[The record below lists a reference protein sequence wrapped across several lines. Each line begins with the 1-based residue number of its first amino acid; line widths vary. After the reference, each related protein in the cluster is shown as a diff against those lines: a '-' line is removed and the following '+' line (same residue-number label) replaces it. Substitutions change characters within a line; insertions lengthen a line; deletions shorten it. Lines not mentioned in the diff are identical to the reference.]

1 MKKLLMLLS
10 VAAAAF
16 LSSCIREEAP
26 NAECDI
32 LEVDAAWLSAN
43 RDIIIGT
50 PQISNYA
57 VAFLVAEG
65 VDCAA
70 LEPQFVL
77 TPGATITKNGTSIE
91 GEKTIIHYTA
101 HAEDCVWSKP
111 YEVSFTPR
119 SVLPRDFVFSFENY
133 TLDNSNRYNV
143 WYEVYGNGTQRGIW
157 ASGNAGFAFTGKGQ
171 KAEDFPSAANPSG
184 VEGDCIKLTTRD
196 TGSFGKLAGMPIAAG
211 NIFIGEFQ
219 SANAMKKPLEATRFG
234 LQIVPAKPLYL
245 CGEYKYKAGEK
256 FTDKKFQEVP
266 GCRDTCA
273 IYSVLF
279 EVDPDSVVT
288 LDGSNVKS
296 SERIVL
302 IAQLDNPGEPE
313 EWTSFRI
320 PFEYANGKSF
330 SMERLLNNGYA
341 ITVVASSSKGGDFF
355 EGAVGSTLFVDNLRI
370 EWESDVE

>member
-1 MKKLLMLLS
+1 MLLS
-10 VAAAAF
+10 VATAVF
-16 LSSCIREEAP
+16 FSSCIREEAP

-32 LEVDAAWLSAN
+32 LGVDAVWLSAH
-43 RDIIIGT
+43 RDMIIGT

-57 VAFLVAEG
+57 VSFLISEG
-65 VDCAA
+65 VETAA

-77 TPGATITKNGTSIE
+77 TPGATITKEGVTSE
-91 GEKTIIHYTA
+91 GEKTIMHYTT
-101 HAEDCVWSKP
+101 HAEDGIWSKP

-119 SVLPRDFVFSFENY
+119 AVLPRDFVFSFENY

-143 WYEVYGNGTQRGIW
+143 WYEVYGNGTQRNIW

-171 KAEDFPSAANPSG
+171 KAEDFPTSLSPSG
-184 VEGDCIKLTTRD
+184 VDGNCIKLTTRD

-245 CGEYKYKAGEK
+245 CGEYKYKAGDK
-256 FTDKKFQEVP
+256 FTDKKFQEVQ

-302 IAQLDNPGEPE
+302 IAQLENPGEPE

-320 PFEYANGKSF
+320 PYEYANGKGF
-330 SMERLLNNGYA
+330 STERLLNNGYA

-355 EGAVGSTLFVDNLRI
+355 EGAVGSTLYVDNLRI
-370 EWESDVE
+370 EWESDGE

>member
-10 VAAAAF
+10 VATAVF

-32 LEVDAAWLSAN
+32 LGVDAAWLSAN

-57 VAFLVAEG
+57 VSFLVTEG

-143 WYEVYGNGTQRGIW
+143 WYEVYGNGTQRDIW
-157 ASGNAGFAFTGKGQ
+157 ATGNAGFAFTGKGK
-171 KAEDFPSAANPSG
+171 KAEDFPSAATTSG
-184 VEGDCIKLTTRD
+184 VGGSCIRLTTRD

-256 FTDKKFQEVP
+256 FTDKNFREVP

-273 IYSVLF
+273 IYSVLY

-302 IAQLDNPGEPE
+302 IAQLENPGEPE

>member
-10 VAAAAF
+10 VATAVF

-32 LEVDAAWLSAN
+32 LGVDAEWLSAN

-57 VAFLVAEG
+57 VSFLVTEG

-119 SVLPRDFVFSFENY
+119 SVLPRDFLFSFENY

-143 WYEVYGNGTQRGIW
+143 WYEVYGNGTQRDIW
-157 ASGNAGFAFTGKGQ
+157 ATGNAGFAFTGKGK
-171 KAEDFPSAANPSG
+171 KAEDFPSAASTSG
-184 VEGDCIKLTTRD
+184 VGGNCIRLTTRD

-256 FTDKKFQEVP
+256 FTDKNFREVP

-273 IYSVLF
+273 IYSVLY

-302 IAQLDNPGEPE
+302 IAQLENPGEPE

-330 SMERLLNNGYA
+330 SVERLLNNGYA

>member
-101 HAEDCVWSKP
+101 QAEDCVWSKP

-245 CGEYKYKAGEK
+245 CGAYKYKAGEK

-370 EWESDVE
+370 EWEGDGE